1 MSKAPDLGGLDKIQ
15 LREQLAPK
23 RFPVSVA
30 IYGTENY
37 FNLGAI
43 VRVAHGFL
51 CKELIAIDCPSYY
64 RKAAMGCNKWED
76 IVNVSLQE
84 FLEQY
89 NARPIISFER
99 RADLE
104 SKSLYEFKYPQNP
117 ILVFGSEKHG
127 VPDSLLN
134 ASQSVVTIPMY
145 GLINDMNLA
154 NAVSIAIYDWHSKY
168 AIKALKTRHK

>member
-1 MSKAPDLGGLDKIQ
+1 MSKAPDLGGLDKFQ
-15 LREQLAPK
+15 LREKLAPK

-30 IYGTENY
+30 VYGTENY

-51 CKELIAIDCPSYY
+51 CKQLIAIDCPSYY

-76 IVNVSLQE
+76 IVHVCLKE

-89 NARPIISFER
+89 NDRPIISFER
-99 RADLE
+99 RAGLE
-104 SKSLYEFKYPQNP
+104 SKSLYGFEYPESP
-117 ILVFGSEKHG
+117 ILVFGSEKYG

-134 ASQSVVTIPMY
+134 ASHSIVTIPMH

-154 NAVSIAIYDWHSKY
+154 NAVSIAIYDWHSKH
-168 AIKALKTRHK
+168 AKKALKASHK